1 MIRKF
6 FKFVLNSILILFV
19 LFVILV
25 ILTLSSNVGTSN
37 FQSGGGGNLYSQTPE
52 EKLETMCRNLP
63 PSASSD
69 EKDLCGLV
77 NRYGAKRATEMII
90 EYGKNAQ

>member
-6 FKFVLNSILILFV
+6 FKFVLNGILILFV

-25 ILTLSSNVGTSN
+25 ILTPTSNVENPN
-37 FQSGGGGNLYSQTPE
+37 FQSGGGRLYSQTPA
-52 EKLETMCRNLP
+52 EKLETMCHNLP

-90 EYGKNAQ
+90 EYGKNTQ

>member
-6 FKFVLNSILILFV
+6 FKFVMSVCFIVVV
-19 LFVILV
+19 LFALLV
-25 ILTLSSNVGTSN
+25 FLAPSSKVENPN
-37 FQSGGGGNLYSQTPE
+37 FQSGSGNLYSQTPA

-63 PSASSD
+63 LSASP
-69 EKDLCGLV
+69 EAKDLCALV
-77 NRYGAKRATEMII
+77 NQYGAKRATEMII